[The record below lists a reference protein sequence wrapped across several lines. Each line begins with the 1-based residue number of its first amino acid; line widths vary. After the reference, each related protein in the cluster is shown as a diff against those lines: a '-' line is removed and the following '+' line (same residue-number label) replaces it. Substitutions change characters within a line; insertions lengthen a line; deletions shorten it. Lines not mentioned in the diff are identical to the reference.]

1 MKKKYL
7 LFIFC
12 AVLIS
17 FISVGITTAYL
28 TSMKTEANVFTIG
41 KVVITLDEAEVDEL
55 GNKISD
61 NRVNEN
67 KYHLMPGYTYLKD
80 PTVTV
85 KNGSNDAYVRILIT
99 INNIVELKAI
109 YGEDF
114 TPNNIYSNWGKNWIY
129 FDKKENED
137 KSITYEYRYK
147 EVVSG
152 INDEKKL
159 EPLFNEFTIP
169 GETKQSELESLEELN
184 VKIIAQAI
192 QKSGFENE
200 RDAWNSFAI
209 QYNE

>member
-12 AVLIS
+12 VALIS
-17 FISVGITTAYL
+17 FISIRATVAYL
-28 TSMKTEANVFTIG
+28 TATKSEVNVFTIG
-41 KVVITLDEAEVDEL
+41 KVVLTLDEAEVDEL
-55 GNKISD
+55 GNKKSD
-61 NRVNEN
+61 NRVYEN

-85 KNGSNDAYVRILIT
+85 KKGSNDSYIRVLIT
-99 INNIVELKAI
+99 LNSIVELKAI

-114 TPNNIYSNWGKNWIY
+114 TPNNIYSNWGEKWSYIG
-129 FDKKENED
+129 KKENDD

-147 EVVSG
+147 EVVNG
-152 INDEKKL
+152 LKCDKKL
-159 EPLFNEFTIP
+159 EPLFEEFTIP
-169 GETKQSELESLEELN
+169 GETKKSELESLEELN
-184 VKIIAQAI
+184 VKIMAQAI

-200 RDAWNSFAI
+200 QDAWNSFAI